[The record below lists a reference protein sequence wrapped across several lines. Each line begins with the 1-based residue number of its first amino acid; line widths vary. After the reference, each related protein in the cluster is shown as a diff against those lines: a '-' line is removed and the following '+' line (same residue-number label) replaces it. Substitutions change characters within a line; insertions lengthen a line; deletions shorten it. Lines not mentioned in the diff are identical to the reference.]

1 VKIDTA
7 ISNYNRLEG
16 IKNIV
21 TDMKLRL
28 QWELRDV
35 PEMDLADYLY
45 IKSLADLVEAAT
57 VLQLRLS
64 WDPGTNSRGE
74 DV

>member
-1 VKIDTA
+1 MKIDTA

-16 IKNIV
+16 IKSIV

-35 PEMDLADYLY
+35 PEMDLADDLY
-45 IKSLADLVEAAT
+45 VKSLADLVEAAT
-57 VLQLRLS
+57 VLQLRLP
-64 WDPGTNSRGE
+64 WDPGTNSRG
-74 DV
+74 

>member
-16 IKNIV
+16 IKSIV
-21 TDMKLRL
+21 TDMKRRL

-35 PEMDLADYLY
+35 PKMDLADDLY
-45 IKSLADLVEAAT
+45 IKSLTDLVEAAT
-57 VLQLRLS
+57 VLQHRLP
-64 WDPGTNSRGE
+64 WNPGTNSRGE